1 MKFTIFNHSFTTA
14 TVPASGVV
22 KINYCHDTAHEAG
35 VLFYD
40 VDLAQWRVY
49 QSDNATLGTPDNS
62 LYPQQLPARLRELGI
77 AAELAEDAAQ
87 QLCCFT
93 RGFVANRRDTFS
105 ELKK

>member
-1 MKFTIFNHSFTTA
+1 MKFAIFNHSFATA

-22 KINYCHDTAHEAG
+22 KINYCRDDAHADG

-40 VDLAQWRVY
+40 ADSAQWRVC
-49 QSDNATLGTPDNS
+49 QSDNATLGVPDNS

-77 AAELAEDAAQ
+77 AAGLAEDAAQ

-93 RGFVANRRDTFS
+93 RGFAANRRDAFS

>member
-22 KINYCHDTAHEAG
+22 KINYCRDDAHADG

-40 VDLAQWRVY
+40 VDLAQWRIY

-77 AAELAEDAAQ
+77 AAELAEEAAQ

-93 RGFVANRRDTFS
+93 RDFAINRRDAFS